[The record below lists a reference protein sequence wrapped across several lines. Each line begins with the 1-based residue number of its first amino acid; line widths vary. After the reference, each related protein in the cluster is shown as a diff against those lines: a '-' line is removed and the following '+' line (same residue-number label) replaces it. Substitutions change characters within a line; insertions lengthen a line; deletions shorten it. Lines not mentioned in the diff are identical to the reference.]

1 MAEKKVPKASD
12 EAEKKEPKKTVPKKT
27 DSVATEAK
35 KTAPKKTPSAK
46 KAETEEK
53 EPVKK
58 ESGSATGLRIG
69 AIICWLLAIGCEAVG
84 ILMLFGKIEITF
96 VSTLVAIIGLLV
108 IDLIFVIIGSLLW
121 KKSNRIDPAS
131 KKNKVK
137 FFLWNNM
144 GLIACI
150 IAFVPYIVLLLSN
163 KNLDKK
169 TKTIATIAA
178 IICLLIGGAC
188 SIDYNPISVEEKNS
202 AENIIK
208 GEVYGTT
215 FGKCYHL
222 YSDCQ
227 AINKSE
233 INTYSNVTEA
243 IESNHTRLCKFCIRN
258 AALDEDYAGQDLS
271 QLATNGTVDASEVE
285 AVDTDADDVSADDT
299 VEDDAA

>member
-1 MAEKKVPKASD
+1 MAEKKETKAA
-12 EAEKKEPKKTVPKKT
+12 EEVAEKKE
-27 DSVATEAK
+27 K
-35 KTAPKKTPSAK
+35 KTAPKKVPSAK
-46 KAETEEK
+46 KEASEEK

-69 AIICWLLAIGCEAVG
+69 AIILWLLAIGCEAVG

-96 VSTLVAIIGLLV
+96 ISTLAAIIGLIV

-178 IICLLIGGAC
+178 IIALLIGGAC
-188 SIDYNPISVEEKNS
+188 SIDYNPISIEEKNS

-227 AINKSE
+227 AINKSDVK
-233 INTYSNVTEA
+233 TYATVTEA

-271 QLATNGTVDASEVE
+271 QLATNGTAEASEVQ
-285 AVDTDADDVSADDT
+285 AVDLDSDDAD
-299 VEDDAA
+299 EAA